1 MTMYGPA
8 PVRLSKFPF
17 NYEKCMRAH
26 FLSMETSERAF
37 AVKRSSFWNFLP
49 IVLWSVQRRE
59 LGRECSEEK
68 GMSGKPCMASEMLS
82 PGNVDIAIKGTVWIS
97 QGVPCPV
104 SIVTCYPEQLGRVR
118 QGAACVRRPPEWGSQ
133 VEGGKHGVF
142 GVSASCRTL

>member
-1 MTMYGPA
+1 MTMYDPA

-59 LGRECSEEK
+59 LGRECSDERQAMH
-68 GMSGKPCMASEMLS
+68 GIR
-82 PGNVDIAIKGTVWIS
+82 NVESRK
-97 QGVPCPV
+97 C
-104 SIVTCYPEQLGRVR
+104 
-118 QGAACVRRPPEWGSQ
+118 
-133 VEGGKHGVF
+133 
-142 GVSASCRTL
+142 

>member
-1 MTMYGPA
+1 
-8 PVRLSKFPF
+8 
-17 NYEKCMRAH
+17 
-26 FLSMETSERAF
+26 
-37 AVKRSSFWNFLP
+37 
-49 IVLWSVQRRE
+49 
-59 LGRECSEEK
+59 
-68 GMSGKPCMASEMLS
+68 MSDKPCMASEMLS